1 MRFRTFIEQIKENYS
16 NWVNNEPVEY
26 AKHLT
31 KTFGQ
36 PDELTDSQLC
46 WFSKDGFKRIVI
58 KDEYILHGSP
68 APHYDFIYCYIDL
81 KVPESMATALAE
93 SSGSIMVDYLK
104 GEVGARCGSITANA
118 TTLNYCLDAVA
129 GRVTPSKQE
138 YEKRILGMKKMF
150 SDGKKYEL
158 DWWPDET
165 KDADPKNNY
174 YAEGHSIVCGH
185 NLKEAEYQGREVKL
199 NKPMAGDVKKSKV
212 FVKDPATG
220 NVKKVNFGDK
230 NMKIKK
236 NIPAR
241 RKSFRARHNCDD
253 PGPKTKPRYWS
264 CKAW

>member
-1 MRFRTFIEQIKENYS
+1 MKTFRRFLKENYS
-16 NWVNNEPVEY
+16 NWVNKEPVEY

-165 KDADPKNNY
+165 NDANPNNNY
-174 YAEGHSIVCGH
+174 YAEGHSIRVEDITEEKKG
-185 NLKEAEYQGREVKL
+185 LAAKAE
-199 NKPMAGDVKKSKV
+199 KSGISLGV
-212 FVKDPATG
+212 L
-220 NVKKVNFGDK
+220 KKVYNRGMAAWRTGHRPGTTPQQWGMARVNSFITKGSGTWGKADK
-230 NMKIKK
+230 DLADRVRSSKK
-236 NIPAR
+236 
-241 RKSFRARHNCDD
+241 K
-253 PGPKTKPRYWS
+253 
-264 CKAW
+264 